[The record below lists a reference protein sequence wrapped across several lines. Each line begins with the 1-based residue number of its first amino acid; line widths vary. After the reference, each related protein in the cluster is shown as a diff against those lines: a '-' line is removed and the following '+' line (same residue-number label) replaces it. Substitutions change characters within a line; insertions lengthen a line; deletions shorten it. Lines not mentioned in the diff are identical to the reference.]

1 MFDPAF
7 FFWGG
12 EKGEQMWLCVK
23 GSSCLRKFR
32 SNLKIPASCSSEG
45 CFVARK
51 KKAFGG
57 GGKPCVLTPNVIRI
71 WYYNEQGNKQ
81 ILRYRMYQW
90 EYLLLKSLQQQTKI
104 EFHYTHTMYH
114 PKTVVKIVTLAAI
127 VNILSQSWFQDE
139 PFLPACMLEIVCIY
153 LPPGIDARNC
163 NIYI

>member
-1 MFDPAF
+1 M
-7 FFWGG
+7 
-12 EKGEQMWLCVK
+12 
-23 GSSCLRKFR
+23 R
-32 SNLKIPASCSSEG
+32 
-45 CFVARK
+45 
-51 KKAFGG
+51 
-57 GGKPCVLTPNVIRI
+57 
-71 WYYNEQGNKQ
+71 
-81 ILRYRMYQW
+81 